1 MAKQLKG
8 TEERPRLIVYRS
20 NKTIYG
26 QIVDD
31 INHKTIVT
39 VSGQSKD
46 LKPAL
51 TKAKNKVEQSKLI
64 GAKLGELAKK
74 LKISKVVF
82 DRNGYLY
89 HGRVKA
95 LADGARESGL
105 EF

>member
-1 MAKQLKG
+1 MAKVIRG
-8 TEERPRLIVYRS
+8 SEDRPRLVVYRS

-31 INHKTIVT
+31 VNHKTLIS
-39 VSGQSKD
+39 VSG
-46 LKPAL
+46 L
-51 TKAKNKVEQSKLI
+51 TKDIKNSVSKAKSKVEQSKII
-64 GAKLGELAKK
+64 GTTLGEKAKA
-74 LKISKVVF
+74 LKIKKVVF

-95 LADGARESGL
+95 LADGARDTGL